1 MLSHY
6 EGTGF
11 SFAVVWEFFGFT
23 EEIMVDKE
31 KIEAAIRL
39 YLEGI
44 GEDVNREGLLET
56 PNRIARMCEEIYGGM
71 DDEPGIHL
79 SKQFAVDNNEM
90 VLEKDIT
97 FYSMCEHHL
106 LPFYGKA
113 HIAYVPDGKVVGLSK
128 LARTVEAFARR
139 AQIQERLT
147 SQIADAMEKH
157 LHPLGVMVMVEAEH
171 TCMTMR
177 GVKKPGSRTVSVV
190 TRGQFATDMQLQ
202 NLFFSMVR

>member
-1 MLSHY
+1 
-6 EGTGF
+6 
-11 SFAVVWEFFGFT
+11 
-23 EEIMVDKE
+23 MVDKK
-31 KIEAAIRL
+31 KIETAVRL

-71 DDEPGIHL
+71 DEEPGVHL
-79 SKQFAVDNNEM
+79 SKQFTVDNNEM

-128 LARTVEAFARR
+128 LARTVEVFARR
-139 AQIQERLT
+139 TQIQERLT
-147 SQIADAMEKH
+147 SQIADAMEEH

-177 GVKKPGSRTVSVV
+177 GVKKPGSKTVSVV
-190 TRGQFATDMQLQ
+190 TRGQFASDMQLQ

>member
-1 MLSHY
+1 
-6 EGTGF
+6 
-11 SFAVVWEFFGFT
+11 
-23 EEIMVDKE
+23 MVDKE

-71 DDEPGIHL
+71 DEDPGVHL
-79 SKQFAVDNNEM
+79 SKQFTVDNNEM

-128 LARTVEAFARR
+128 LARTVEVFARR
-139 AQIQERLT
+139 TQIQERLT
-147 SQIADAMEKH
+147 SQVADAMEEH

-177 GVKKPGSRTVSVV
+177 GVKKPGSKTVSVV
-190 TRGQFATDMQLQ
+190 TRGQFASDMQLQ

>member
-1 MLSHY
+1 
-6 EGTGF
+6 
-11 SFAVVWEFFGFT
+11 
-23 EEIMVDKE
+23 MVDKK

-44 GEDVNREGLLET
+44 VEDVNREGLLET
-56 PNRIARMCEEIYGGM
+56 PSRIARMCEEIYGGM
-71 DDEPGIHL
+71 DEEPGVHL
-79 SKQFAVDNNEM
+79 SKQFTVDNNEM

-106 LPFYGKA
+106 LPFYGKV

-128 LARTVEAFARR
+128 LARTVEVFARR
-139 AQIQERLT
+139 TQIQERLT
-147 SQIADAMEKH
+147 SQIADAMEEH

-177 GVKKPGSRTVSVV
+177 GVKKPGSKTVSVV
-190 TRGQFATDMQLQ
+190 TRGQFASDMRLQ

>member
-1 MLSHY
+1 
-6 EGTGF
+6 
-11 SFAVVWEFFGFT
+11 
-23 EEIMVDKE
+23 MVDKK
-31 KIEAAIRL
+31 KIETAVRL

-71 DDEPGIHL
+71 DEEPGIHL

-128 LARTVEAFARR
+128 LARTVEVFARR

-147 SQIADAMEKH
+147 SEIADAMEEH

-177 GVKKPGSRTVSVV
+177 GVKKPGSKTVSVV
-190 TRGQFATDMQLQ
+190 TRGRFASDMQLQ

>member
-1 MLSHY
+1 MLD
-6 EGTGF
+6 EQ
-11 SFAVVWEFFGFT
+11 
-23 EEIMVDKE
+23 
-31 KIEAAIRL
+31 KIEEGVRL
-39 YLEGI
+39 LLEGI
-44 GEDVNREGLLET
+44 GEDVNREGLKET
-56 PNRIARMCEEIYGGM
+56 PGRVARMCREIYGGM
-71 DDEPGIHL
+71 WQDAGVHL
-79 SKQFAVDNNEM
+79 AKQFEADNNEL

-128 LARTVEAFARR
+128 LARTVEVFARR
-139 AQIQERLT
+139 TQIQERLT
-147 SQIADAMEKH
+147 SQIADAMEEH

-177 GVKKPGSRTVSVV
+177 GVKKPGSKTVSVV
-190 TRGQFATDMQLQ
+190 TRGQFASDMQLQ